1 MTCWNKGGASG
12 ALRTDVNRSTRTDEA
27 GFTIIEIVVA
37 AALFALVG
45 LALFEV
51 VRQTQSVTAKLGKR
65 HAGYLEIRRFADRLR
80 AEALTAEAIIV
91 PSATCK
97 EVQFFMRDP
106 AGVHFWSYRLNG
118 AQIDRYAAA
127 GPLVPCAT
135 DANIMPTVHNVA
147 SFSVAGYSLAQ
158 LAARADTQFVNLT
171 EATLANQNVNVDL
184 HVLDGSGLP
193 VLGGNHTVEVT
204 ITNDIATYTVDLT
217 PGVKPSGYDKVLS
230 YTCGARGG
238 CGAAVPPPGLL
249 DGADVSDCLASDPT
263 ASQVAV
269 PATYD
274 DTVPCPPAVGSGL
287 CTYVATWSV
296 TGQQTFYYGANPVN
310 AATAARQFTD
320 GWDIPS
326 LGPPAGGTYAGN
338 PADVVT
344 FVAAN
349 PTLPVFTHQ
358 ADAVAVTS
366 NPANAAYAAVRNDRS
381 ACSAV
386 SGEGVYHN
394 V

>member
-1 MTCWNKGGASG
+1 VDAPSRSG
-12 ALRTDVNRSTRTDEA
+12 EA

-37 AALFALVG
+37 AALFAVVG

-51 VRQTQSVTAKLGKR
+51 VRQTQSVTAKMGTR
-65 HAGYLEIRRFADRLR
+65 HADYLEIRRFADRLR
-80 AEALTAEAIIV
+80 AEALTAEAIIA
-91 PSATCK
+91 PSAACK
-97 EVQFFMRDP
+97 EVQFYMRDP
-106 AGVHFWSYRLNG
+106 SGVHFWSYRLNG
-118 AQIDRYAAA
+118 NEVDRYAAA

-135 DANIMPTVHNVA
+135 DTNVMPTVHSVA
-147 SFSVAGYSLAQ
+147 SFTVDDYSLAR
-158 LAARADTQFVNLT
+158 LATRADTPFVNLN
-171 EATLANQNVNVDL
+171 EATLPNQNVNVDL
-184 HVLDGSGLP
+184 HVLDGSGAP
-193 VLGGNHTVEVT
+193 VVGGNHTVEIA

-230 YTCGARGG
+230 YTCGVRGG

-249 DGADVSDCLASDPT
+249 AGADISDCLASDPT

-274 DTVPCPPAVGSGL
+274 DTVPCPPAFGSGL

-296 TGQQTFYYGANPVN
+296 TGQQTFYYGAKPVST
-310 AATAARQFTD
+310 ATAARQFTD
-320 GWDIPS
+320 GWNIAS
-326 LGPPAGGTYAGN
+326 LGSPAAGTYAGN
-338 PADVVT
+338 PADVVI
-344 FVAAN
+344 FVEGN
-349 PTLPVFTHQ
+349 PTIPGFTHQ

-366 NPANAAYAAVRNDRS
+366 NPANAAYAAIRNDRS